1 MNLSGFGIFVEVGW
15 AILGAERSQVC
26 LLPELERRAGLYGTR
41 DSLTALEALSSI
53 KCRTSRKK
61 CHKGKSGSIGH
72 KTMLREPSNWGSL

>member
-61 CHKGKSGSIGH
+61 CHKGKWKTKQGNPRSGNKRRWKG
-72 KTMLREPSNWGSL
+72 R